1 MAFAKSIKSPPPT
14 YKEWLKKRKKP
25 QVNDKDKKKYEKS
38 LKSKIQREIN
48 FLQKKSVQDYLLFLK
63 WNEVRKKLKRVKNN
77 GQFTINKQDINWV
90 KSLIWKPKDSK
101 NYRGDFRRI
110 YPELLLVGNEFELSG
125 KDIFNNDVSFD
136 YTDSKRN
143 TLIKHWRIL
152 RLIVSKAPDEG
163 TVGRQLRYLVRD
175 RDTKKYLGIICI
187 SSDMIDTSQRNQRIG
202 LPKNFRNLNIL
213 GLGFNSTANGQT
225 IVPTQPFG
233 KYFLGGKLLSLLC
246 LSKEVC
252 SQWKKLYGDTLVGF
266 TTTSLYGNKDNRQT
280 QYDNLVPYWDNCGS
294 SSGKTPYKFNIRL
307 ENDMKDFAYKYYPF
321 EYYRHF
327 INRIREAKKRFYQ
340 RILRLF
346 GFKQTSEQPRGVYY
360 SRLYLESDN
369 YLRSIIKIFEE
380 VCLKEKVYEK
390 KFVGKQLKS
399 QLLIK
404 KEQITEEL
412 KRDLWN
418 KTMKRLEKE
427 LPSDDKLTP
436 KFDNT
441 VEALTNF
448 WKFGKK
454 GDTTKLPPDV
464 TEKSIKRRGKQ
475 NLQKDTGMLKGRID
489 TSDLYKSEIQ
499 LTGKGF
505 DTYDGLENLKWEEVF
520 EKYS

>member
-1 MAFAKSIKSPPPT
+1 MEDYVKVYKKYPP
-14 YKEWLKKRKKP
+14 YKEWLKTYKP
-25 QVNDKDKKKYEKS
+25 PVRTES
-38 LKSKIQREIN
+38 
-48 FLQKKSVQDYLLFLK
+48 QKKIIKERFREKLKKELDNLVQKSTEDYILFLK
-63 WNEVRKKLKRVKNN
+63 WNEIKELQGGTKKK
-77 GQFTINKQDINWV
+77 FSNKDINWV
-90 KSLIWKPKDSK
+90 KKLIWKPKDSK

-110 YPELLLVGNEFELSG
+110 YPELILCGNDFEVAG
-125 KDIFNNDVSFD
+125 KDIFNNDVTFD
-136 YTDSKRN
+136 YGEKDDL
-143 TLIKHWRIL
+143 TLHWNIL
-152 RLIVSKAPDEG
+152 RAIVSRARNDG
-163 TVGRQLRYLVRD
+163 VVGRQFRYLVRD

-418 KTMKRLEKE
+418 RTMKRLEKE

-441 VEALTNF
+441 IEALTNF

-505 DTYDGLENLKWEEVF
+505 DTYDGLENLKWEKVF